1 VNKTEGP
8 KILPMKQS
16 KGLKLNLTENWAPN

>member
-8 KILPMKQS
+8 KFVPMKQS
-16 KGLKLNLTENWAPN
+16 KYLRLHLTENWVPN

>member
-8 KILPMKQS
+8 KILLIK
-16 KGLKLNLTENWAPN
+16 K

>member
-8 KILPMKQS
+8 KILPMNQTS
-16 KGLKLNLTENWAPN
+16 V

>member
-8 KILPMKQS
+8 KILPT
-16 KGLKLNLTENWAPN
+16 N

>member
-1 VNKTEGP
+1 VNKAEGH

-16 KGLKLNLTENWAPN
+16 KCLRSHLTENWAPN